1 VGSVASTQELA
12 RSRPIGSAVVADHQ
26 QAGRGRLGRR
36 WEAPAGTALL
46 VSFVLPYQPL
56 APLTAGV
63 AAAEACGPG
72 VRLKWPNDLLLED
85 RKLGGILV
93 EAARGEG
100 REKRFARPPVGGS
113 PPDTP
118 DRCLVGI
125 GINLT
130 WAPPGAARLEVDR
143 DLLLDRLSAELER
156 WWSAP
161 AARVLD
167 AWRAR
172 SDTLGRRVKVELG
185 AETVEGLAEDVADD
199 GSLIIDGRALA
210 AGDVT
215 HLRAVGAR
223 AGTRDSV
230 SRRPGAAG
238 EDEERRRAQS

>member
-1 VGSVASTQELA
+1 MGSVASTQELA

-93 EAARGEG
+93 EAAG
-100 REKRFARPPVGGS
+100 A
-113 PPDTP
+113 
-118 DRCLVGI
+118 RCLVGI